1 MTRSQKFE
9 EALVKFT
16 EYKLAQKKRLLN
28 GEITKEEYQKL
39 IEDKAEELD
48 L

>member
-1 MTRSQKFE
+1 MTRSERFAD
-9 EALVKFT
+9 ALVKFT
-16 EYKLAQKKRLLN
+16 EYKLAQKKRLLD

-39 IEDKAEELD
+39 IEAKAAELD